1 MSSLITN
8 NDNSNDNCNNW
19 RMLALFR
26 LLDNNAIT
34 DLAAGAFEG
43 LRNLQEVTLYGN
55 PLATV
60 HELVFTFLPAL
71 TSM

>member
-1 MSSLITN
+1 
-8 NDNSNDNCNNW
+8 
-19 RMLALFR
+19 MLALFR